1 MATSSARVTSAA
13 PVRRSTSVPD
23 GWLKPGILIGAMVP
37 LVSLVVRGVTGTL
50 DANPI
55 AQIENELGLAALVF
69 LVACLACTPA
79 RRVWGWTWPVRI
91 RRELGLLAFFYASL
105 HLLTYVF
112 LDQQVDVGRIV
123 ADVVERPF
131 ITIGFLAFL
140 ALVPLAFTSTRAS
153 IRRLG
158 FHRWQRLH
166 QLTYLAGVLAV
177 IHFIWRV
184 KLDVSQPLTYAVV
197 LLILLGARLVYWLTE
212 RQTRRRP

>member
-13 PVRRSTSVPD
+13 PARRSTSVPD

-79 RRVWGWTWPVRI
+79 RRVWGWTRPVRI
-91 RRELGLLAFFYASL
+91 RCELGLLAFFYASL

-197 LLILLGARLVYWLTE
+197 LLILLGARLVY
-212 RQTRRRP
+212 

>member
-1 MATSSARVTSAA
+1 MATSSTRVATAT
-13 PVRRSTSVPD
+13 PTRRATNVPD

-37 LVSLVVRGVTGTL
+37 LASLIARGVSGTL

-79 RRVWGWTWPVRI
+79 RRFWGWTWPVRI

-105 HLLTYVF
+105 HMLTYVF
-112 LDQQVDVGRIV
+112 ADQVVDVGRIA

-131 ITIGFLAFL
+131 ITIGFLAFV
-140 ALVPLAFTSTRAS
+140 ALVPLAVTSTRAS

-158 FHRWQRLH
+158 FYRWQRLH

-184 KLDVSQPLTYAVV
+184 KLDVSQPLMYAVV
-197 LLILLGARLVYWLTE
+197 LFILLGARVVWWLTA
-212 RQTRRRP
+212 RRR

>member
-1 MATSSARVTSAA
+1 MSTSSARVATAT
-13 PVRRSTSVPD
+13 PTRRSTNVPD
-23 GWLKPGILIGAMVP
+23 GWLKPGLLIGAMVP
-37 LVSLVVRGVTGTL
+37 LVSLIARGVTGTL

-79 RRVWGWTWPVRI
+79 RRFWGWTWPVRI

-105 HLLTYVF
+105 HMLTYVF
-112 LDQQVDVGRIV
+112 ADQVVDVGRIA
-123 ADVVERPF
+123 ADVAERPF
-131 ITIGFLAFL
+131 ITIGVLAFV

-158 FHRWQRLH
+158 FYRWQRLH

-184 KLDVSQPLTYAVV
+184 KLDVSQPLMYAIV
-197 LLILLGARLVYWLTE
+197 LFILLGARVVWWLTA
-212 RQTRRRP
+212 RRR